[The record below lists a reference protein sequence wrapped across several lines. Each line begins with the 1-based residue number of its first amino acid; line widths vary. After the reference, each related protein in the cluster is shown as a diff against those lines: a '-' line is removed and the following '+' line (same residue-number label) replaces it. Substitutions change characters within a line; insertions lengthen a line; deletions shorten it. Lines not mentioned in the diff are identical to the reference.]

1 MGADSRWRCTAI
13 PPMGYRHLAKDQ
25 KDAEPTIEDEPAHY
39 APCADGCRAHDH
51 RLGESRQMMTRKVLR
66 CVAPAPSRICDG
78 GFDSPVHGGALK
90 YVRGRH
96 ADSHA
101 CEMVQRAR
109 ARLGIRS
116 TDMVSSDARNFLAT
130 SDD

>member
-1 MGADSRWRCTAI
+1 MRVGADSRWRCTAI

-25 KDAEPTIEDEPAHY
+25 KDAESTIEDEPAHY

-78 GFDSPVHGGALK
+78 GFDSLGHGGALK
-90 YVRGRH
+90 KFGIVTPSRMHARWCSARERAPWNQVNRH
-96 ADSHA
+96 GK
-101 CEMVQRAR
+101 
-109 ARLGIRS
+109 LGC
-116 TDMVSSDARNFLAT
+116 T
-130 SDD
+130 